1 MSALIVFDFDGVIAD
16 SEYLANVLLAEIVTE
31 LGKPTTVEDCYKLYM
46 RKRFEEITASIEK
59 SVGHAVSADFPAEYQ
74 QRTLSLFR
82 DKLVAVEGAREYIDQ
97 FKALP
102 QCIASSSSP
111 DRLAVCLEVLQL
123 QDFFGP
129 NVFSAS
135 NVERGKPHPDVF
147 LHAASTMGVDPSN
160 CLVIED
166 SASVVRAGIAAGM
179 TVIGLTAA
187 SHIQPGHRK
196 NLFSAGAQYVA
207 DSFSEVE
214 EITNQFLK

>member
-31 LGKPTTVEDCYKLYM
+31 LGKSTTVEDCYKLYM
-46 RKRFEEITASIEK
+46 GKRFEEITASIEK
-59 SVGHAVSADFPAEYQ
+59 SVGHP
-74 QRTLSLFR
+74 

-123 QDFFGP
+123 AGHFLAQT
-129 NVFSAS
+129 VFSAS

-147 LHAASTMGVDPSN
+147 LHAA
-160 CLVIED
+160 
-166 SASVVRAGIAAGM
+166 
-179 TVIGLTAA
+179 
-187 SHIQPGHRK
+187 
-196 NLFSAGAQYVA
+196 
-207 DSFSEVE
+207 
-214 EITNQFLK
+214 